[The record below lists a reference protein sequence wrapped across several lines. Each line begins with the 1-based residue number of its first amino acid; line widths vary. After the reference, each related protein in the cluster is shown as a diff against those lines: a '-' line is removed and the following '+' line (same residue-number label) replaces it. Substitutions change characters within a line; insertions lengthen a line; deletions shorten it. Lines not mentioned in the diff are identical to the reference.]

1 MITNKLPTL
10 FLFWV
15 ELYRRNQLNVDIKIL
30 KYEYTLKHI
39 MPQKCNQN
47 WYDVPVYD
55 TDENEVEDVDE
66 MEHIRSHAIYEI
78 GNIILLNSKL
88 NTSISNGN
96 FTDKING
103 KNGRKGIKDLANI
116 RLTRKVIDNNT
127 EWNELKIY
135 ARTAELKTE
144 IRKIWDAGELPVE
157 AIKVAAESG
166 GQKKIRFAFWKKTL
180 PGIREKNQYEM
191 FTNVNSSTSNTVSG
205 YFGIGGFHMSYT
217 ANYDK
222 TRVEF
227 ILDKSEAEQNN
238 WMSIRFH
245 GFIILLRM
253 LA

>member
-1 MITNKLPTL
+1 MH
-10 FLFWV
+10 FLIS
-15 ELYRRNQLNVDIKIL
+15 LL
-30 KYEYTLKHI
+30 
-39 MPQKCNQN
+39 
-47 WYDVPVYD
+47 
-55 TDENEVEDVDE
+55 
-66 MEHIRSHAIYEI
+66 
-78 GNIILLNSKL
+78 LLNSKL

-191 FTNVNSSTSNTVSG
+191 DTNVNSSTSNTVSD
-205 YFGIGGFHMSYT
+205 YFGIGGFHISYT

-245 GFIILLRM
+245 GFIIRLRM